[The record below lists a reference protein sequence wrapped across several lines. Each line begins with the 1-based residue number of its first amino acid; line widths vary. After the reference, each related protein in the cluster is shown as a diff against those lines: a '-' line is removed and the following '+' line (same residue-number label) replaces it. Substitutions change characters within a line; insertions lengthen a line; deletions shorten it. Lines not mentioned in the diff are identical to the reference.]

1 MPSSGVTKPERGG
14 TSFDGEEP
22 TELMAVP
29 RAPQKTIEMRVE
41 PPPEDEDGPLRKYL
55 APRLLP
61 TQTVP
66 EAAPAGDKIV
76 INVKPVAEGA
86 AAAEPKLD
94 AERAR
99 RRAPTVRI
107 ERGTLAAQGM
117 LPTRSPA
124 LDDGIDVSFGE
135 AEGEVAGPSV
145 RAIERPDPN
154 TGSTNWK
161 LLLGGVALLL
171 AVVGAVG
178 AVLGFTDTIE
188 LPGMAR
194 APEPTSEPKVATTT
208 AAPTASPTVTAQ
220 TSAPPAATTVE
231 TAAPSA
237 ASAVAPRSAAPT
249 PARPPFQPKPRYTPP
264 PPRTN
269 GRINPTTI

>member
-1 MPSSGVTKPERGG
+1 MPSSGVTKPERGPS
-14 TSFDGEEP
+14 SFDGEEP

-41 PPPEDEDGPLRKYL
+41 PPLEDEDGPLRKYL
-55 APRLLP
+55 APRLIP

-66 EAAPAGDKIV
+66 EAAPADNKIV
-76 INVKPVAEGA
+76 INVKPAAEGDA
-86 AAAEPKLD
+86 AEAEPKLD

-117 LPTRSPA
+117 LPTRGIAPA
-124 LDDGIDVSFGE
+124 SLVDDGIDVSFGDADAE
-135 AEGEVAGPSV
+135 ARPSARAVA
-145 RAIERPDPN
+145 RPKEDA
-154 TGSTNWK
+154 GSTSWK
-161 LLLGGVALLL
+161 LVLGGVALLL
-171 AVVGAVG
+171 AVVGVVG
-178 AVLGFTDTIE
+178 AILVFTDTIE
-188 LPGMAR
+188 LPGLSSP
-194 APEPTSEPKVATTT
+194 APTAEPQAAAT
-208 AAPTASPTVTAQ
+208 AAPTAIPTATAQ
-220 TSAPPAATTVE
+220 TSATPAPSVE

-237 ASAVAPRSAAPT
+237 ASAVAPPSAAT

-269 GRINPTTI
+269 GRVNPTTI

>member
-1 MPSSGVTKPERGG
+1 MPRSGVTKPERGG

-41 PPPEDEDGPLRKYL
+41 PPLEDEDGPLRKYL

-66 EAAPAGDKIV
+66 EVAPAGDKIV
-76 INVKPVAEGA
+76 INVKPAAEGA

-117 LPTRSPA
+117 LPTRGPA
-124 LDDGIDVSFGE
+124 LTQPLDDGIDVSFGE
-135 AEGEVAGPSV
+135 AEADVARPSV

-154 TGSTNWK
+154 AGSTNWK
-161 LLLGGVALLL
+161 LVLGGVALLL

-178 AVLGFTDTIE
+178 AVLVFTDTIE

-194 APEPTSEPKVATTT
+194 APEPTAAEPDAAAT
-208 AAPTASPTVTAQ
+208 AVPTASPTQTAQ
-220 TSAPPAATTVE
+220 TSAAPPAPVE

-237 ASAVAPRSAAPT
+237 ASAVAPPSAA

-264 PPRTN
+264 PRTN
-269 GRINPTTI
+269 GRTNPTTI